1 MAYGNLAELLSFSN
15 PVFRSYLVC
24 NSVLVLKVMGMAP
37 LIARHRFAKKIFI
50 SPEDTKMV
58 QGAKVVESDPDIER
72 CRRAHLND
80 IENIPLFFT
89 AALGYLLTNPEPT
102 LAINLMRLYTA
113 ARIAHTFVYAVV
125 VVPQP
130 SRVIAF
136 GIGFGI
142 TGFMAVSTILKF
154 FN

>member
-1 MAYGNLAELLSFSN
+1 MSYANLADLLSFSN

-24 NSVLVLKVMGMAP
+24 NSVLVLKVLGVAP
-37 LIARHRFAKKIFI
+37 LIGRHRFAKKIFL
-50 SPEDTKMV
+50 SPEDAKMIP
-58 QGAKVVESDPDIER
+58 GAKVADNDPDIER

-102 LAINLMRLYTA
+102 LAINLMRAYTA

-130 SRVIAF
+130 ARFIAF
-136 GIGFGI
+136 GIGYVI
-142 TGFMAVSTILKF
+142 TGYMAVSTILKF
-154 FN
+154 F